1 MRPVQIYDLTTVARV
16 LLALPEG
23 QRRFVSR
30 RIVMAADV
38 ADRFRKR
45 TGRAHPDFGTGTLQ
59 SASRGYSQAAEPAS
73 CGTAFRACLCVV
85 LETLAAH
92 DLYHRR

>member
-1 MRPVQIYDLTTVARV
+1 MRPVQVYDLTSVARV

-23 QRRFVSR
+23 QRRVVSR

-38 ADRFRKR
+38 ADRFRKK

-59 SASRGYSQAAEPAS
+59 SAARGYRQAVEQAS
-73 CGTAFRACLCVV
+73 FNAPFRACLSLV
-85 LETLAAH
+85 LDALAAR
-92 DLYHRR
+92 DVYHKK

>member
-1 MRPVQIYDLTTVARV
+1 MRPVQIYDLLSVARV
-16 LLALPEG
+16 LLVLPEG
-23 QRRFVSR
+23 QRRIVSR

-59 SASRGYSQAAEPAS
+59 SAAQGYRQASEPPN
-73 CGTAFRACLCVV
+73 CNKAFRICLGLV
-85 LETLAAH
+85 LDALAAR
-92 DLYHRR
+92 DLYQKK

>member
-1 MRPVQIYDLTTVARV
+1 VRPVQIYDLTCLARV
-16 LLALPEG
+16 LLRLPEG
-23 QRRFVSR
+23 QRRVVSR

-59 SASRGYSQAAEPAS
+59 SAAQKYLQAEEPPS
-73 CGTAFRACLCVV
+73 CNAPFRSCLALV
-85 LETLAAH
+85 LEALAAR
-92 DLYHRR
+92 DRYHKK